1 MFRQLS
7 NSPLFQGGNWITIP
21 GRECMRGMQRSSKKR
36 TSLSDDA
43 LGWVGIALGL
53 VAIIILDKRSPPHK
67 WHAAVM
73 WTFCALFGLLI
84 FGRKKR
90 TSWLFWI
97 FWAACLVLHVFAMW
111 LIFGQLLPRL
121 ILGTLYV
128 VPLAFVESL
137 FLLIVF
143 LKLEHRVERQ
153 TSR

>member
-1 MFRQLS
+1 MPRRLKE
-7 NSPLFQGGNWITIP
+7 
-21 GRECMRGMQRSSKKR
+21 RVA
-36 TSLSDDA
+36 SDDV

-90 TSWLFWI
+90 NSWLFWV
-97 FWAACLVLHVFAMW
+97 FWAACLVLHLFAMW

-128 VPLAFVESL
+128 VPIAFIESM
-137 FLLIVF
+137 LLIGIF
-143 LKLEHRVERQ
+143 SRLERKLAPADRGEAS
-153 TSR
+153 SRMRSAPRE